1 MYQKQV
7 LHLQVQGLKDTNS
20 SEEWE
25 TNRIILD
32 FNNLL
37 EAMIERINEEA
48 TGMRFNCKSCQ
59 KKTSS
64 KQSILRHVE
73 THLDMVHSC
82 NLCRKQSKTRVGLA
96 QHYAKFHGDQVQ
108 SPWTM
113 N

>member
-1 MYQKQV
+1 MANPIDSM
-7 LHLQVQGLKDTNS
+7 G
-20 SEEWE
+20 WE
-25 TNRIILD
+25 INWIILD

-37 EAMIERINEEA
+37 EAMIERIDEEE

-82 NLCRKQSKTRVGLA
+82 NLCGKRSKTRVGLA
-96 QHYAKFHGDQVQ
+96 QHYAKFHGGQVQ